1 MAETR
6 VVITAQADQA
16 IQEYERFR
24 QSSTGS
30 LRQAA
35 AASEQMLGQTGT
47 SAAQTAA
54 ALRQLPMQI
63 SDIVVSLQGGQQPLT
78 VFLQQGSQI
87 AGSFGGA
94 GAALRATAG
103 YVVGL
108 INPFTALAAAVAVA
122 GIAYHEGSKEVD
134 AYNKAIILSGNV
146 AGVTAGQLAD
156 MARTVSE
163 SVGTQSA
170 AAEVVAALAGSGQVA
185 SENLAAFSKT
195 AQLAQR
201 SGAKAAQDMV
211 KDFVALGEKPVEA
224 SLKLNEQ
231 YHYLT
236 AAVYV
241 QIKALEDQGR
251 KEDAAALAQQ
261 SYSDAFDKR
270 SKGIES
276 NLGYIQ
282 KAWNATAEAAKS
294 AWDRF
299 LDIGRPDTASEIEKK
314 TQQRIDF
321 LKSQLPLAEEMDHR
335 PGSRGN
341 AVKALNEQIELSQQ
355 QLDIQQ
361 RSRKEKE
368 WNAKVTAD
376 SQKLDEAGIRWAQ
389 EGEKYLS
396 KELQLQKEL
405 ARTKQLGLDAGL
417 SDKEID
423 SRLKLVKAKFSDL
436 NNASLAALEGKRSVD
451 REVLAGQL
459 ADLESSHRQQLVSD
473 TEFIAKKRDLQLADL
488 NGEEAVIKKQ
498 IEIASGK
505 ADLSERNKYIAA
517 LNVLEQRRK
526 NIVKAAANETADV
539 AAASAKVIRDQ
550 TNAWKNATIAEQ
562 QQLADEVSLFGKSAE
577 ARAISVAQIKVDA
590 DMRDLLAKKTSEG
603 HVFTEKDLANLK
615 AEAIARKANIAT
627 IMGEQQARSGA
638 EQLRQENI
646 KFAID
651 AIADDKQ
658 RAAAQLA
665 VDAQLWRDRI
675 ALAADGS
682 DAQKRLQEQYDQWY
696 SNRELATVID
706 PWKTIIGN
714 LGGNFKESFR
724 DGLSSGQSM
733 WKSFSKSA
741 GNTFKTSVAE
751 ALYETFAK
759 KYVISAVAS
768 LAGIISGPSAAAA
781 LAGQQ
786 GLSVLGAAGSASSIY
801 SAVGGAGLIGS
812 AGSGIA
818 YVGNAIG
825 SSTLSAFGAGFAGSG
840 PAAMG
845 TVAEGFAQAGMAAE
859 ASAASLGA
867 AFSAAIP
874 WIAAAGAAA
883 LVWKNFFEDGPEQ
896 NTRLTFASNNTAG
909 NISINERGNEG
920 KSDAYIAG
928 SGKSAFGTFGVS
940 STFWAPAESEVVQ
953 SFIKTVGQTDDALAA
968 FLTTTEKANVTAYLT
983 GKTSTANTG
992 AEGNIGNS
1000 QAELA
1005 KVFADR
1011 IKFILDGIEPGLS
1024 ALESGFSGTSQEL
1037 ATETAALLAYRSA
1050 LKDSGEA
1057 VFGVKVT
1064 LQEIAALKA
1073 PTEATSVALNR
1084 IANEFSATNTVA
1096 QLLGRDTAT
1105 AFGAVG
1111 LASEA
1116 ARAQVILLSGGLSN
1130 FTTQT
1135 NSFAQNYFTEAE
1147 RLIPTAKAVDEAMK
1161 NLGLSSITTTQQF
1174 KEFIVG
1180 HRDADGVLRGGLD
1193 LSTESG
1199 AKMFAALMDI
1209 QDAFK
1214 KVHDSADGA
1223 TGALNAYADQ
1233 KSAITTAYENE
1244 SQAIQSTIDKMQ
1256 SFGNSMRDF
1265 NKSLLLGDLST
1276 LSPAEKYKQAKQQY
1290 LSTLA
1295 AAEGGDATAQGA
1307 LQGAATAFLQASRS
1321 ANASSAQY
1329 QADFALV
1336 QKSTTTMAKWADTQV
1351 SAEQAS
1357 LAALKAQVA
1366 GIIDVKAA
1374 VLTVNDTIAALAA
1387 AMGASGSGVLANSQT
1402 AAIEQLYQ
1410 SLLGRHSDASGLA
1423 FYQGALGRGATIAQI
1438 SDSITSSAEYLARIN
1453 PAPSTTARVRQGGV
1467 STDSLTQLSNL
1478 DYSGMGTANMGALA
1492 TEIKNLRAA
1501 NEAMAT
1507 QMKAMADE
1515 LAASRRDSRDQT
1527 SAIIGGN
1534 MDASNRAAQTISNA
1548 VIDAAEKAARQIN
1561 FLSEPRIK

>member
-30 LRQAA
+30 LQQAA
-35 AASEQMLGQTGT
+35 TASEQMLNRTGA

-54 ALRQLPMQI
+54 ALKQLPMQI
-63 SDIVVSLQGGQQPLT
+63 SDIVVSLQGGQAPLT

-108 INPFTALAAAVAVA
+108 INPFTMLAAAVAVA
-122 GIAYHEGSKEVD
+122 GVAYHEGSKEVD

-156 MARTVSE
+156 MARNVSE
-163 SVGTQSA
+163 SVGTQAA
-170 AAEVVAALAGSGQVA
+170 AAEVVAMLAGSGQVA
-185 SENLAAFSKT
+185 AENITAFAKS
-195 AQLAQR
+195 AQFAQR
-201 SGAKAAQDMV
+201 SGSKSAQDMV

-224 SLKLNEQ
+224 TIKLNEQ

-236 AAVYV
+236 AAVYL
-241 QIKALEDQGR
+241 QIKALEDQGQ
-251 KEDAAALAQQ
+251 KDEAAALAQQ
-261 SYSDAFDKR
+261 SYSDAMEKR
-270 SKGIES
+270 SKSIET

-282 KAWNATAEAAKS
+282 KAWNATAEAAKKG
-294 AWDRF
+294 WDAL
-299 LDIGRPDTASEIEKK
+299 LDIGREDTLSEKIKKAQKELDKAKANRYTFAGAGEDGKERLNTAQNKLDALIQEKNSSEWNTK
-314 TQQRIDF
+314 VAADTQ
-321 LKSQLPLAEEMDHR
+321 K
-335 PGSRGN
+335 
-341 AVKALNEQIELSQQ
+341 LNEATTKWS
-355 QLDIQQ
+355 
-361 RSRKEKE
+361 
-368 WNAKVTAD
+368 
-376 SQKLDEAGIRWAQ
+376 Q

-396 KELQLQKEL
+396 KQDQLKREIERQ
-405 ARTKQLGLDAGL
+405 TKLGLEAGL
-417 SDKEID
+417 SDKDIND
-423 SRLKLVKAKFSDL
+423 RIKLINAKYGDQY
-436 NNASLAALEGKRSVD
+436 NASLAALEGKRALD

-473 TEFIAKKRDLQLADL
+473 TEFIAKKRDLQVADIL
-488 NGEEAVIKKQ
+488 GEEAVVKKQ

-505 ADLSERNKYIAA
+505 ADLSERNKYVAA
-517 LNVLEQRRK
+517 LDVLEQRRK
-526 NIVKAAANETADV
+526 NIIKGAANETADV

-562 QQLADEVSLFGKSAE
+562 QQLADEVGLFGKSAE
-577 ARAISVAQIKVDA
+577 ARAIAVAQIKVDA
-590 DMRDLLAKKTSEG
+590 DARDLLAKKTAEG
-603 HVFTEKDLANLK
+603 HSFTEKDLADLK
-615 AEAIARKANIAT
+615 AEAEARKKNIAT
-627 IMGEQQARSGA
+627 IMGEQQARAGA

-646 KFAID
+646 KFSLE

-682 DAQKRLQEQYDQWY
+682 DAQKRLQEQFDQWY
-696 SNRELATVID
+696 SNRQMAPVID
-706 PWKTIIGN
+706 QWKTVIGN
-714 LGGNFKESFR
+714 LDNNFQEGFR
-724 DGLSSGQSM
+724 DMLSNGQGT
-733 WKSFSKSA
+733 WRSFSKSIS
-741 GNTFKTSVAE
+741 NTLKTSLAD
-751 ALYETFAK
+751 ALYQTFAK
-759 KYVISAVAS
+759 QYVVSAIAN
-768 LAGIISGPSAAAA
+768 LAGIISGPGAAAA
-781 LAGQQ
+781 LAGQS

-801 SAVGGAGLIGS
+801 SAVGTAGLIGS

-818 YVGNAIG
+818 YVGNALG

-920 KSDAYIAG
+920 KRDAYIAG

-953 SFIKTVGQTDDALAA
+953 SFIKTVTQTDDALAA
-968 FLTTTEKANVTAYLT
+968 FLTTTEKANVSSYLT

-1005 KVFADR
+1005 KVFKER
-1011 IKFILDGIEPGLS
+1011 IANILDGVETGLS
-1024 ALESGFSGTSQEL
+1024 ALEAGFTGTSQEL
-1037 ATETAALLAYRSA
+1037 ATETAALLSYRSA

-1064 LQEIAALKA
+1064 LQEIAALKQ

-1096 QLLGRDTAT
+1096 QLLGRDVAT

-1116 ARAQVILLSGGLSN
+1116 ARSQVILLSGGLSN
-1130 FTTQT
+1130 FTSQT
-1135 NSFAQNYFTEAE
+1135 ASFAQNYFTEAE
-1147 RLIPTAKAVDEAMK
+1147 RLVPTAKAVDEAMK
-1161 NLGLSSITTTQQF
+1161 NLGLSSITTTEQF

-1214 KVHDSADGA
+1214 KVHDQANNATSALDPF
-1223 TGALNAYADQ
+1223 TEQ

-1244 SQAIQSTIDKMQ
+1244 SQAIQTTIDKMK
-1256 SFGNSMRDF
+1256 SFGDSMRDF

-1329 QADFALV
+1329 QSDFALV
-1336 QKSTTTMAKWADTQV
+1336 QQSTSTMAKWADGQV

-1366 GIIDVKAA
+1366 GIVDVKNA
-1374 VLTVNDTIAALAA
+1374 VLTVNDTIAALAS
-1387 AMGASGSGVLANSQT
+1387 AMGASGASLLANSQT
-1402 AAIEQLYQ
+1402 ASIEQLYQ
-1410 SLLGRHSDASGLA
+1410 SLLGRHSDAGGMA
-1423 FYQGALGRGATIAQI
+1423 FYQSALGRGATIAQI
-1438 SDSITSSAEYLARIN
+1438 SDSITSSAEYLARV
-1453 PAPSTTARVRQGGV
+1453 APNSTGRVRQGGV

-1478 DYSGMGTANMGALA
+1478 DYSSMGTANMGALVN
-1492 TEIKNLRAA
+1492 EIRTLRSDNQAL
-1501 NEAMAT
+1501 AT
-1507 QMKAMADE
+1507 QLQAIKDE
-1515 LAASRRDSRDQT
+1515 LQGSRRDSRDQT
-1527 SAIIGGN
+1527 TAVVGSN
-1534 MDASNRAAQTISNA
+1534 FDSTNRAAQIVTEAIQTA
-1548 VIDAAEKAARQIN
+1548 VQQAARQIV
-1561 FLSEPRIK
+1561 FLQENKIR